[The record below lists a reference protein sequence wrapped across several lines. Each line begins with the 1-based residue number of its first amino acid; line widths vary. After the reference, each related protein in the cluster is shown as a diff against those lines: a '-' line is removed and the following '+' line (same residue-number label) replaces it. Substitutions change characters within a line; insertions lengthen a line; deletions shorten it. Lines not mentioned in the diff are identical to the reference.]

1 MSVGLY
7 AQQQEILMAKS
18 LVVVAAIMSVTS
30 LACGGGSSNGS
41 CGTFTPCGGSVVGTW
56 KVATM
61 CMSTTDAGAPKTDA
75 ACSTTTS
82 NPNMKYGGTF
92 TFRNDATY
100 TADLAVSGSQ
110 TLSYSP
116 GCFSG
121 TYSCSAIDSVFKDPG
136 IADAGMSVSCT
147 SGSSGSC
154 TCNETMNTA
163 LTAIE
168 GVYTTSDTTI
178 TMTSGSGSSP
188 ETSDYCVQGNTLTLH
203 ESNSSGQSSTLVAT
217 K

>member
-1 MSVGLY
+1 
-7 AQQQEILMAKS
+7 MAKS
-18 LVVVAAIMSVTS
+18 LLVVAAILSVTS
-30 LACGGGSSNGS
+30 LACGGGSSNSS
-41 CGTFTPCGGSVVGTW
+41 CGPFTPCGGSVVGTW
-56 KVATM
+56 KIATM
-61 CMSTTDAGAPKTDA
+61 CMGTADAGVPKADA
-75 ACSTTTS
+75 ACFTTTS

-100 TADLAVSGSQ
+100 TADIAVNGSQ
-110 TLSYSP
+110 TLTYSA

-121 TYSCSAIDSVFKDPG
+121 AFSCSAIDSIFKGPG
-136 IADAGMSVSCT
+136 VADAGMSGSCT

-154 TCNETMNTA
+154 TCNETMNTD
-163 LTAIE
+163 LTTIE
-168 GVYTTSDTTI
+168 GTYTTSGTTI

-188 ETSDYCVQGNTLTLH
+188 DTSDYCVQGNTLTLH